1 MVFLHETLKRP
12 KVENMVRLLLPAL
25 CIVACLW
32 VGNPAAAQQFTPEQR
47 QEIELILR
55 DYLLENPEVLRD
67 ALTVL
72 QQRESAAEEERQ
84 RLAVSERL
92 DDLHDSPTSPAMG
105 NLQGDVTVVEFF
117 DYQCGYCKTIA
128 DHVFDI
134 VEADSNVKVV
144 LKEIPILG
152 PASTTAARAALAAR
166 EQGKYIELHSALMSH
181 RGQLS
186 DRTIFEIAGDVGLDV
201 GKLRTDMDDQ
211 AITEEINA
219 NLELAQAIGVRGTP
233 AFVVDDVVV
242 PGAVPLESLIDL
254 VNAARES

>member
-1 MVFLHETLKRP
+1 MAKF
-12 KVENMVRLLLPAL
+12 LLPLL
-25 CIVACLW
+25 CAAACLL
-32 VGNPAAAQQFTPEQR
+32 GIQTASAQQFTPEQK

-67 ALTVL
+67 ALTIL
-72 QQRESAAEEERQ
+72 QERENAAEQERQ
-84 RLAVSERL
+84 RLAVSQRIEE
-92 DDLHDSPTSPAMG
+92 LHSSPNSPSMG

-134 VEADSNVKVV
+134 VEADANVKVV

-166 EQGKYIELHSALMSH
+166 EQGKYIEIHSALMSH

-186 DRTIFEIAGDVGLDV
+186 DRAIFDIAADVGLDV
-201 GKLRTDMDDQ
+201 DQLRIDMEAP
-211 AITEEINA
+211 AITEEINT

-254 VNAARES
+254 VNQARES

>member
-1 MVFLHETLKRP
+1 MVKI
-12 KVENMVRLLLPAL
+12 LLPIL
-25 CIVACLW
+25 CAVACLLG
-32 VGNPAAAQQFTPEQR
+32 VNAASAQQFTPEQK

-67 ALTVL
+67 ALTIL
-72 QQRESAAEEERQ
+72 QERESAAEQERQ
-84 RLAVSERL
+84 RLAVSQRL
-92 DDLHDSPTSPAMG
+92 EELHESPNSPSMG

-117 DYQCGYCKTIA
+117 DYQCGYCKSIA

-186 DRTIFEIAGDVGLDV
+186 ERTIFGIAEDLGLDV
-201 GKLRTDMDDQ
+201 DRLRADMDAPAVTD
-211 AITEEINA
+211 EINA

-233 AFVVDDVVV
+233 AFVVGDVVV